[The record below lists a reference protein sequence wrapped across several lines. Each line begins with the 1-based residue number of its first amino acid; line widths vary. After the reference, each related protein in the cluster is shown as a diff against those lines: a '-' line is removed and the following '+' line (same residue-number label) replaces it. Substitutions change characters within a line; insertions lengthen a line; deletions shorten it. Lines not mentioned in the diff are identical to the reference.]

1 MPSAA
6 LQQPTLQK
14 KSTNMS
20 INSDLLRRAR
30 AHKINLSRTLE
41 ERLTEILRHEEREA
55 WLAENATAIEEYN
68 ARIEKNGVFSDGLRS
83 F

>member
-6 LQQPTLQK
+6 IQQPTLQEK
-14 KSTNMS
+14 K
-20 INSDLLRRAR
+20 
-30 AHKINLSRTLE
+30 H
-41 ERLTEILRHEEREA
+41 EA
-55 WLAENATAIEEYN
+55 WRTENAAAIEEYN